1 MAEQRLPMTTT
12 PTATTV
18 PTPSLPTGRILVA
31 LLHDRPNLSGLLD
44 ALRATGLRPHPVSDG
59 VLIELCDAADWTV
72 AAVQAARHVP
82 VLAEAER
89 LLGPL
94 DDEDVPAQ
102 PWWVEARASHPDA
115 FPALTAFA
123 AALTDRHGGT
133 VHTTPP
139 SATAP
144 TAAASPAPHPALTAA
159 TEHTLIT
166 ADDRPLVPL
175 SAMLGD
181 ALAAHGSQG
190 RALQVVTPPHSA
202 ATPLLAALLA
212 TSPLFRQVVATGS
225 DTHHDAFTGEP
236 LIWDERHGF
245 VPDVPALREHG
256 PHPDH
261 IPTEGKQAPGWRLTV
276 ELTTLHP
283 ATEDL
288 LLGEAA
294 ELLATH
300 LAGGPIALFD
310 TGEPLCLPWNP
321 AALTRLCRDRAPA
334 PSLLLFSG
342 TPGTARDPGALD
354 FHGILRVQRV
364 REGVKETVSLT
375 VVHPPGTEPDLDA
388 IPRAVAALAS
398 RGLLRTLSVSRRPGT
413 RPEPR
418 WTGFPAPVGLALGPE
433 GLTELRVT
441 DAATAP
447 VPVRLIGPRLTPAA
461 WYRVGDGTRPEDWNR
476 LRLLHRHLTPEGR

>member
-1 MAEQRLPMTTT
+1 MTTAL
-12 PTATTV
+12 TATTV
-18 PTPSLPTGRILVA
+18 PTPSLPVGRTLVA
-31 LLHDRPNLSGLLD
+31 LLHARPTLSGLLD
-44 ALRATGLRPHPVSDG
+44 ALRTTGLRPHPVADG
-59 VLIELCDAADWTV
+59 VLIELRDAADRTV
-72 AAVQAARHVP
+72 AAVQAARHVT

-94 DDEDVPAQ
+94 DDEDTPAQ
-102 PWWVEARASHPDA
+102 PWWVEVRAAHPDA
-115 FPALTAFA
+115 SVALTAFTT
-123 AALTDRHGGT
+123 ALTDRYGGT
-133 VHTTPP
+133 VRPSPP
-139 SATAP
+139 DATAP
-144 TAAASPAPHPALTAA
+144 APGTPSVPAPHPALTAA
-159 TEHTLIT
+159 TEHTLLT

-181 ALAAHGSQG
+181 ALATHGPQRS
-190 RALQVVTPPHSA
+190 ALQIVTPPGST
-202 ATPLLAALLA
+202 ATPLLAAFLA
-212 TSPLFRQVVATGS
+212 ASPLFRQVIAT
-225 DTHHDAFTGEP
+225 DPATHHDAFTGEP
-236 LIWDERHGF
+236 LTWDERHGF
-245 VPDVPALREHG
+245 VPDTPVLHERG

-261 IPTEGKQAPGWRLTV
+261 IPTEENHAPGWRLTA

-300 LAGGPIALFD
+300 LAGGRIALFD
-310 TGEPLCLPWNP
+310 TGEPLCLPWDP
-321 AALTRLCRDRAPA
+321 VALTRLCRERAPA
-334 PSLLLFSG
+334 SSLLLFSG
-342 TPGTARDPGALD
+342 APDTVRDPGTLD

-364 REGVKETVSLT
+364 REGVKETASLT

-433 GLTELRVT
+433 GLIELGIT
-441 DAATAP
+441 DPATAP

-476 LRLLHRHLTPEGR
+476 LRLLHRHLDPERR